1 MFKELKETVDNELKE
16 TRRTV
21 TQQIETIKRET
32 LQKRTKYKFWS

>member
-21 TQQIETIKRET
+21 TQQIETINKKRDI
-32 LQKRTKYKFWS
+32 TKKN